1 LRLGFSAY
9 LDPATD
15 VVGGVD
21 VTGLRFTMGDVRLA
35 GVAGLLLGLHG
46 WGTVIRGTIAA
57 VALHS
62 CARRSTR
69 PSSADA
75 VQIGSYPCR

>member
-1 LRLGFSAY
+1 M
-9 LDPATD
+9 
-15 VVGGVD
+15 VGGVD

-57 VALHS
+57 VALGGL
-62 CARRSTR
+62 
-69 PSSADA
+69 A
-75 VQIGSYPCR
+75 VRL